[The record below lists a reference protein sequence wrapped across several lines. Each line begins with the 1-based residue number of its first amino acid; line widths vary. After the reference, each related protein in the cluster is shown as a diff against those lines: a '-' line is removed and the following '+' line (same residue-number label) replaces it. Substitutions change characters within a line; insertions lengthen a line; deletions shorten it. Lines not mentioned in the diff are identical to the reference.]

1 MNFDFNSNLTRYEF
15 ATKNILQRVIEK
27 RLTKQTK
34 DLEELPTPVKTVFEQ
49 VIVGRVPN
57 FDNSQKGLALLLIDK
72 VQNS

>member
-1 MNFDFNSNLTRYEF
+1 M
-15 ATKNILQRVIEK
+15 IEK

-57 FDNSQKGLALLLIDK
+57 FQKGLVLTPFD
-72 VQNS
+72 

>member
-1 MNFDFNSNLTRYEF
+1 M
-15 ATKNILQRVIEK
+15 IEK

>member
-34 DLEELPTPVKTVFEQ
+34 DLEELPTPVKIVFEQ

-57 FDNSQKGLALLLIDK
+57 FQKCLLTLTPFD
-72 VQNS
+72 